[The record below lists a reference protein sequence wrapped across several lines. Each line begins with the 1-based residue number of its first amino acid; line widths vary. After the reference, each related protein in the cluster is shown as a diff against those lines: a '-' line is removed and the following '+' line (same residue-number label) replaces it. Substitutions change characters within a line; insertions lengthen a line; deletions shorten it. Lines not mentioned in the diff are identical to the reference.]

1 MKISV
6 VACELPHPQGTA
18 AGRDLWAWCEGAR
31 ALGHELDA
39 WVWFR
44 STSSP
49 EGPIPEWCRYE
60 PFDFGPM
67 WRSHMRS
74 ILRPRS
80 DIARAGWEPAE
91 GAIAV
96 ADHYWSFAAVAPF
109 PRSVATFH
117 FHGRTDV
124 HAVGRRLAPAD
135 IQTARAE
142 RHIARRARLVLAYS
156 DELRRRLKPT
166 AWVVPIAYP
175 VPEEPVRP
183 VEEPIAGLLA
193 DWSWPP
199 NRRALEFLLAIWPS
213 VAEAVPGA
221 RLVLGGRNLDLMSIG
236 RIPGV
241 DLVGSVAASE
251 EFLSQVAVVAFPC
264 PPSSGPKVKVIEALA
279 HGLPVVTT
287 WAGTEGIIHR
297 DASGV
302 QVADGP
308 DFART
313 LGELLRSPERRA
325 SLGRIGRHTIES
337 NHSAQASARARLEAF
352 ASVFGT

>member
-1 MKISV
+1 MRT
-6 VACELPHPQGTA
+6 PHPQGTA
-18 AGRDLWAWCEGAR
+18 AGRDLWAWCEGVR

-39 WVWFR
+39 WCWFR

-60 PFDFGPM
+60 PFDIGAK
-67 WRSHMRS
+67 WRSHIRS

-80 DIARAGWEPAE
+80 DVARAGWEPAG

-117 FHGRTDV
+117 FHRLTDLQ
-124 HAVGRRLAPAD
+124 AIGRRPAPTD

-142 RHIARRARLVLAYS
+142 RQIARRASLVLAYS
-156 DELRRRLKPT
+156 DELRRRLKT
-166 AWVVPIAYP
+166 NARVVPIAYP

-199 NRRALEFLLAIWPS
+199 NRRALEALLSIWPS
-213 VAEAVPGA
+213 VAELVPGA
-221 RLVLGGRNLDLMSIG
+221 RLLLGGRNLDLMSIG
-236 RIPGV
+236 RIQGV
-241 DLVGSVAASE
+241 DLLGSVAASE

-279 HGLPVVTT
+279 HGVPVVTT
-287 WAGTEGIIHR
+287 LAGTEGIVHQ
-297 DASGV
+297 DECGV
-302 QVADGP
+302 QVAESP
-308 DFART
+308 NFART
-313 LGELLRSPERRA
+313 LGELLRSPERRVR
-325 SLGRIGRHTIES
+325 LGRVGRHTIET

-352 ASVFGT
+352 ASAFGV